1 MNTPIEQVASLAIGT
16 VESVSPSEIKVLLD
30 LEAPQATALNTGV
43 PTGFPRINGYVLIPN
58 EAGAVV
64 GLVTWLGVEHSAF
77 PKRTGLKDFG
87 LIDLPFPQR
96 KLSLT
101 PVGTLLR
108 SGVGSHSHYR
118 LQRGISVFP
127 SVGDSVLLPTAN
139 QLRSIVEAAEPEDRR
154 VQIGTSPL
162 ASNAK
167 VTVDPNK
174 LFGRHVAVL
183 GNTGSGK
190 SCSVAGLIRWSL
202 TEAAKVAGNL
212 NSVNARFIVL
222 DPNGE
227 YSRAFADMTNARV
240 FRVPPVV
247 EPFRPLVVPAW
258 MWNSQEWTAFA
269 HAAPGVQRPLL
280 LRALRDLRSGSPA
293 SEPLERQLARLV
305 RGYWNI
311 LQVLIGQGP
320 TGYIG
325 FQQSQHCGGVLRGII
340 TDCARYAAQ
349 TTGSLHSAVDA
360 LASGISTV
368 IAPRTWQSGNK
379 SGFNDFCETD
389 LRQSVT
395 YLEAVLTALG
405 DAAEAGLVSEDAPVE
420 FDVSDMADHLG
431 HLANEVGGGQT
442 VQFVATLQMRI
453 EMLLADTRL
462 GAVINPEAGASI
474 EFQNWLSEYIGQNGA
489 ANGQLAILDL
499 SLVSSDVLHIV
510 MAVIARIVFEAIQR
524 YRRLNDAELPT
535 TLVLEEAH
543 NFIRRGEDGEEGFLT
558 AAQMCRQTFERIAR
572 EGRKF
577 GLGLVLASQRPFEI
591 SPTVLAQC
599 NTFLLHRLVN
609 DDDQKLVSRL
619 VPDNLAGLLRE
630 LPSLPSR
637 QAILLGWATPV
648 PVLVEI
654 NELPE
659 SQRPKSSDP
668 KFWEVW
674 TGAEQRPIDWTPIV
688 NEWTGESHH

>member
-16 VESVSPSEIKVLLD
+16 VEFVSPSEIKVLLD

-58 EAGAVV
+58 ETGAVV

-108 SGVGSHSHYR
+108 SGAGSHSHYR

-127 SVGDSVLLPTAN
+127 SVGDSVLLPTAD

-167 VTVDPNK
+167 VTIDPNK

-202 TEAAKVAGNL
+202 TEAAKVAGNM

-227 YSRAFADMTNARV
+227 YSRAFTDMTNARV
-240 FRVPPVV
+240 FRVPPVE

-280 LRALRDLRSGSPA
+280 LRALRELRSGSPT
-293 SEPLERQLARLV
+293 SEPVERRVGRLA
-305 RGYWNI
+305 RGYWNL
-311 LQVLIGQGP
+311 LQVLIAQGP
-320 TGYIG
+320 EGYTNFPGNRNCGDLLRNIVSG
-325 FQQSQHCGGVLRGII
+325 CSQYTL
-340 TDCARYAAQ
+340 Q
-349 TTGSLHSAVDA
+349 TTGPLRAAVTTLVSVA
-360 LASGISTV
+360 QTV
-368 IAPRTWQSGNK
+368 ITARAWQNGN
-379 SGFNDFCETD
+379 GFNAFSEPD
-389 LRQSVT
+389 LQQT
-395 YLEAVLTALG
+395 AAQLEAVLTALG
-405 DAAEAGLVSEDAPVE
+405 EASQTGLVSEDAPVE
-420 FDVSDMADHLG
+420 FDVSDMPDHLG
-431 HLANEVGGGQT
+431 LLANEVGGGQT

-462 GAVINPEAGASI
+462 GAVINPEVGASI

-543 NFIRRGEDGEEGFLT
+543 NFIRRGEDGEEGFIT

-619 VPDNLAGLLRE
+619 VPDNLGGLLRE
-630 LPSLPSR
+630 LPSLPSK

-654 NELPE
+654 NDLPE

-674 TGAEQRPIDWTPIV
+674 TGAEQRPINWTPIV
-688 NEWTGESHH
+688 EEWTGSAPQAS